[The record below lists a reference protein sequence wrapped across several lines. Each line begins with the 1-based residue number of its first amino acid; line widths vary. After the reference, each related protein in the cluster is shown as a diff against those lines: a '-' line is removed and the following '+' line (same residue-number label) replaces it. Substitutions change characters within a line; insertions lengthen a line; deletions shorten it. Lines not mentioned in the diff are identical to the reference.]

1 VFASFGGFSRD
12 GNAPNGDVAL
22 FGHCRKNL
30 STWAGFV
37 GQTASK
43 VESVKWLRR
52 WNDGWWRFDGDW
64 HL

>member
-12 GNAPNGDVAL
+12 VDAPNGDVAL

-43 VESVKWLRR
+43 VESVK
-52 WNDGWWRFDGDW
+52 
-64 HL
+64 